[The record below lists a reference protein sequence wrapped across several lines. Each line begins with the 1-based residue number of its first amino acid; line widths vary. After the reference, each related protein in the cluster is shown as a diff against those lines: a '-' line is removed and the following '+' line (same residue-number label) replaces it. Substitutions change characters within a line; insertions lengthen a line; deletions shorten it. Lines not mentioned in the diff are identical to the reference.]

1 MEPSAVGHIVEQAP
15 ATPGH
20 GHTEQIEGEM
30 DQRLEEKG
38 GMDAET
44 SVDIAEERHGRTWQ
58 TAQPHLQPPWEAA
71 QVVLQHGRERKDVQ
85 SSS

>member
-44 SVDIAEERHGRTWQ
+44 SVDIAEECHGRTWQ
-58 TAQPHLQPPWEAA
+58 TVQLHL
-71 QVVLQHGRERKDVQ
+71 
-85 SSS
+85 